1 MKAFYS
7 DRGYQIFYEIMNQLQ
22 NVIYIGVLFYYI
34 YLAKHKRQ
42 EWEYFLGLV
51 LIGEVLFSLLW
62 EAKSRYVFP
71 YIVIALPAAAMGYWY
86 LCNCIGK
93 YLKPRTLISAY
104 AVWYFPESD
113 GDSDETY
120 GANNSASKR
129 WILCDP

>member
-1 MKAFYS
+1 MVGTYLWIFFIYIEYDDFAEMDEGFFS

-93 YLKPRTLISAY
+93 YLKTRT
-104 AVWYFPESD
+104 
-113 GDSDETY
+113 
-120 GANNSASKR
+120 
-129 WILCDP
+129 